1 MSQLEGQPVAG
12 RYLVQRVISHT
23 ERALVCEA
31 QHDVTGRQVALKL
44 LADEAAE
51 SKARVERLLDEAK
64 LLASIRHPCIVDVL
78 DAGMSRSTTPGST
91 SYVPFV
97 ALELLDGRSLEGL
110 LAARGALELAD
121 VLPIAIACCRALDAI
136 HRRDR
141 IHDAIAPYNVFLPP
155 IMPWKLGWNASESS
169 AKLIGL
175 STSVRS
181 GEAARHDRDR
191 RREPYQA
198 PERRAG
204 EPPSVRADLY
214 ALCAVL
220 YECLTDTL
228 PTPGSPAPHERDAA
242 IPRPLS
248 DAIMLGLSEDP
259 DERAEDAHGLADSLW
274 SAPQGVDSIPPRSQR
289 PQRRSE
295 LRAPYVTPVGL
306 EHDKLAVHGR
316 CEDISLGGMLVLT
329 SQPLGVVPE
338 LKIRFALPGRARFVV
353 ERGAIRWNRRGRQ
366 GLVVSGV
373 QFLSLTTQS
382 EEAINEYVEHY
393 GRAPMHRWGS

>member
-1 MSQLEGQPVAG
+1 MSQLVGQTVAG
-12 RYLVQRVISHT
+12 RYAVQRTISET
-23 ERALVCEA
+23 ERAIVCEA
-31 QHDVTGRQVALKL
+31 QHQVTGRQVALKL
-44 LADEAAE
+44 LGEDAAQN
-51 SKARVERLLDEAK
+51 KARVERLLEEAQ
-64 LLASIRHPCIVDVL
+64 LLARMRHPCIVDVL
-78 DAGMSRSTTPGST
+78 DAGMARSTTPGS
-91 SYVPFV
+91 SRYVPFV

-110 LAARGALELAD
+110 LAARGALELAE
-121 VLPIAIACCRALDAI
+121 VLPIAVACCRALDAI

-155 IMPWKLGWNASESS
+155 IMPWKLGWNASDPP

-175 STSVRS
+175 SASVAL
-181 GEAARHDRDR
+181 GESARHDRDR
-191 RREPYQA
+191 RREAYQA

-204 EPPSVRADLY
+204 ELPSVRADIY

-228 PTPGSPAPHERDAA
+228 PSPGAPAPHERDPA

-248 DAIMLGLSEDP
+248 EAIALGLSPDP
-259 DERAEDAHGLADSLW
+259 DQRPEDAHSLADALW
-274 SAPQGVDSIPPRSQR
+274 SAPQDSIPPRSQR

-306 EHDKLAVHGR
+306 EHGAQQVQGR

-329 SQPLGVVPE
+329 SQPLGPLPE

-353 ERGAIRWNRRGRQ
+353 EKAAIRWNRRGRQ

-373 QFLSLTTQS
+373 QFLSLS
-382 EEAINEYVEHY
+382 PPSAEAISEYVDHY
-393 GRAPMHRWGS
+393 GRAPMHRWG